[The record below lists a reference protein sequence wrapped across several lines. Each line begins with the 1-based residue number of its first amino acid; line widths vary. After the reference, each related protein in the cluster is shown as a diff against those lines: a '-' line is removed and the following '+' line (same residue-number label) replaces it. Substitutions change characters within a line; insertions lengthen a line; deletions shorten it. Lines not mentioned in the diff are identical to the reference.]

1 MSARSDQS
9 KSMFSVFAL
18 CLILAGGAI
27 IASTDVGA
35 QTVDRPS
42 KYRAKG
48 ASKVYPRSDYERMP
62 SGAVKGGIANPCGHG
77 WHMGRGGKC
86 FMGSR

>member
-1 MSARSDQS
+1 MSARSHQS
-9 KSMFSVFAL
+9 KSVFSVFAICML
-18 CLILAGGAI
+18 LAGGAF

-42 KYRAKG
+42 KSRAQA

-62 SGAVKGGIANPCGHG
+62 SGAVRAGIANPCGHG
-77 WHMGRGGKC
+77 WRLGRGGKC
-86 FMGSR
+86 FMNP

>member
-9 KSMFSVFAL
+9 KFVFSVLAMCML
-18 CLILAGGAI
+18 LAGGAI

-48 ASKVYPRSDYERMP
+48 ERMP
-62 SGAVKGGIANPCGHG
+62 SEYVKRGARTVVNPCGYG
-77 WHMGRGGKC
+77 WHLGKNGQC
-86 FMGSR
+86 YIN

>member
-9 KSMFSVFAL
+9 KSMFSVLAICML
-18 CLILAGGAI
+18 LAGGAI

-42 KYRAKG
+42 KSRAEQ
-48 ASKVYPRSDYERMP
+48 ASKVYRPHRTP
-62 SGAVKGGIANPCGHG
+62 KPANPCGYG
-77 WHMGRGGKC
+77 WHMGKDGQC
-86 FMGSR
+86 YMGN